1 MQSLLTA
8 GLWLC
13 LLCLPLQALAQDGAA
28 VGHQNLRLGM
38 TVAEALVAEPL
49 AKPEVGCPPGTC
61 LGYFDRRFLNT
72 GYRVLA
78 DFGPNDSLHSIALS
92 MQAAQGEAPCRREL
106 QSAARDYDPPDR
118 GSEKTAGGSRHRQ
131 GKAQPGQGRSGPA
144 PATTTDAR
152 ERMLRGVDMIWP
164 MRSR

>member
-13 LLCLPLQALAQDGAA
+13 LLCLPLQAVAQDGTA

-49 AKPEVGCPPGTC
+49 AKPEAGCPPGTC

-106 QSAARDYDPPDR
+106 QSAARDFSRIHGAPDTVAGGVTTWR
-118 GSEKTAGGSRHRQ
+118 SGPAAIVLADGCATAGGSTIAITIDTRFR
-131 GKAQPGQGRSGPA
+131 
-144 PATTTDAR
+144 
-152 ERMLRGVDMIWP
+152 
-164 MRSR
+164 